1 MNKTPNGE
9 RLHIGIF
16 GLANAGKSTFLNILT
31 GQDVSIVSDI
41 AGTTADPVYKP
52 MELHGIGAV
61 VFIDTAGFK
70 DNSGE
75 LEKLRREKTDL
86 TTEKVDIAIYL
97 FSGINFE
104 DEKAEYSI
112 LSKKV
117 KNILSVRGK
126 SDIENVEY
134 DNKLKSFLKEPY
146 ISFSY
151 KNSDRDK
158 IFDAIRK
165 ILPTETKKT
174 ITGNLVKAK
183 SKVVLVMPQDREAPE
198 GRLILPQAQTIRE
211 LLDKDAVCVCISPG
225 SIETVLSLFVP
236 NLVITDSQVF
246 KEVYDKIPHE
256 IPLTSFSVLF
266 AAYKGDSSYFKESLK
281 AFEKIDDTSKILIA
295 EACTH
300 PPIEEDIG
308 RVKIP
313 AMIKKKYG
321 DKIRFDFVRGNDFPD
336 DLTAY
341 NLVIHCGACMFNRTH
356 VINRVK
362 KAKEQNVP
370 MTNYGMVIAYMQNII
385 DKVVFP
391 V

>member
-151 KNSDRDK
+151 KNPDRYK

-236 NLVITDSQVF
+236 DLVITDSQVF

-336 DLTAY
+336 DLTSY

-385 DKVVFP
+385 DKVVLP

>member
-151 KNSDRDK
+151 KNPDRDK

-236 NLVITDSQVF
+236 DLVITDSQVF

-321 DKIRFDFVRGNDFPD
+321 DKIRFDFVRG
-336 DLTAY
+336 LS
-341 NLVIHCGACMFNRTH
+341 LIH
-356 VINRVK
+356 I
-362 KAKEQNVP
+362 
-370 MTNYGMVIAYMQNII
+370 
-385 DKVVFP
+385 
-391 V
+391 

>member
-52 MELHGIGAV
+52 MELNGIGAV

>member
-151 KNSDRDK
+151 KNPDRDK

-225 SIETVLSLFVP
+225 NIETVLSLFVP
-236 NLVITDSQVF
+236 DLVITDSQVF

-321 DKIRFDFVRGNDFPD
+321 NKIRFDFVRGNDFPD
-336 DLTAY
+336 DLTSY
-341 NLVIHCGACMFNRTH
+341 TLVIHCGACMFNRTH